1 MSKQIVKLHHDV
13 IRSQILLS
21 MLSRDQ
27 GKSYQQLWNQP
38 RFARSFFYDFRS
50 RQRTQF
56 KHANTMP
63 STGSDDLPRSTSD
76 DSENVKPKGPSRGGS
91 EKLRLSQLQRN
102 DSLRSIA
109 SQFSI
114 DSVHD
119 AVKDKEEKWRK
130 RHENSVKRQVRLQ
143 TLI

>member
-1 MSKQIVKLHHDV
+1 MS
-13 IRSQILLS
+13 
-21 MLSRDQ
+21 
-27 GKSYQQLWNQP
+27 Y
-38 RFARSFFYDFRS
+38 RS

-56 KHANTMP
+56 KHANTVP

-76 DSENVKPKGPSRGGS
+76 DSENVNPRVSKQNIVAKVPSRGGS
-91 EKLRLSQLQRN
+91 EKLRLSQLQRK
-102 DSLRSIA
+102 DSMRSIA

-114 DSVHD
+114 DSVHE
-119 AVKDKEEKWRK
+119 AVKDKEEKWRQ

>member
-1 MSKQIVKLHHDV
+1 MIMFPILSKN
-13 IRSQILLS
+13 LS
-21 MLSRDQ
+21 C
-27 GKSYQQLWNQP
+27 
-38 RFARSFFYDFRS
+38 RS

-56 KHANTMP
+56 KHANTIP

-76 DSENVKPKGPSRGGS
+76 DSENVNPMVAKQSIAAKVPSRGGS
-91 EKLRLSQLQRN
+91 EKLRLSQLQRK
-102 DSLRSIA
+102 DSMRSIA

-114 DSVHD
+114 DSVHE
-119 AVKDKEEKWRK
+119 AVKDKEEKWRQ